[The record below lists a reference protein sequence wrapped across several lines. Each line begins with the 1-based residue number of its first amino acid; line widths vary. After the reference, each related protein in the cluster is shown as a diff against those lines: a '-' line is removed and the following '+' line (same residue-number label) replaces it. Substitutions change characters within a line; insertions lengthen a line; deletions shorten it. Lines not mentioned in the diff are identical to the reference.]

1 MKAAK
6 TFGNIYGQLA
16 SQMLTVSLN
25 LVLQV
30 QSEEEVRCKVKLAVE
45 MVEQMEALV
54 CYCCSHLTF
63 LLTWKI
69 GG

>member
-30 QSEEEVRCKVKLAVE
+30 QSEEEVHCKVKLAVE
-45 MVEQMEALV
+45 MVEQMEALM
-54 CYCCSHLTF
+54 C
-63 LLTWKI
+63 
-69 GG
+69 